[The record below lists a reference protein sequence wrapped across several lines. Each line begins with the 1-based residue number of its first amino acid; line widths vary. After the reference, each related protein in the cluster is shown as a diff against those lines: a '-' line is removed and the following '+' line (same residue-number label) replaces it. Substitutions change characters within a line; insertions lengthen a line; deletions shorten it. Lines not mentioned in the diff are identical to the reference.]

1 MRGSNN
7 QKTNLTTK
15 IGVFFVVSAFVI
27 IVIDMYFSTLETY
40 TFDLTTKHI
49 MYGSGAGLLLIIL
62 PEDTL
67 VEIIRKYLKK

>member
-1 MRGSNN
+1 MRQTNSP
-7 QKTNLTTK
+7 KTNLTTK
-15 IGVFFVVSAFVI
+15 IGIFFVVSAFII
-27 IVIDMYFSTLETY
+27 IVLDMYFSTLNTY

-67 VEIIRKYLKK
+67 VEIIKKYLKK